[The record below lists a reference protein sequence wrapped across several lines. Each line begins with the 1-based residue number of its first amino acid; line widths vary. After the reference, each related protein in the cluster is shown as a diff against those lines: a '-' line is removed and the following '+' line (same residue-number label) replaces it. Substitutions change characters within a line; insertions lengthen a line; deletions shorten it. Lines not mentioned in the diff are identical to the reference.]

1 MKHIAFCINNKFTM
15 PCGVFILS
23 ILHYNKFQ
31 LCFHVLHRDL
41 TEENINKLKQTVSS
55 YSNAQ
60 IEFHKVDS
68 SYDSKLIVREG
79 ERLSVETYYRFFIP
93 ELLPHVDKVLYL
105 DCDMLCC
112 NDFSDIFNIDIQNSP
127 EAMVIDVKT
136 KEISKYNR
144 LDLDFSN
151 DYFNAGVMYIN
162 LDYWRKNNET
172 EKLLSFVTK
181 NPELCVCHDQ
191 DAINKIHQGRI
202 KYMSLEYNCQLAFFR
217 YYYWINPKNYP
228 VSLYTTDTIEKK
240 RWPQIKNAIQN
251 PVLIHFIGNDKP
263 WFKESKIPYL
273 NEWIFFY
280 NISVWK
286 NKKIKSKFS
295 SNKKLRFKIL
305 INDFLAMLKLMKP
318 FKKTDV
324 YPEEA
329 YINTPPHDYTNKWI
343 ISNYINAAYSKTNKE
358 LAA

>member
-1 MKHIAFCINNKFTM
+1 MFHIAFCINNKFTM

-23 ILHYNKFQ
+23 ILHYNKFP

-41 TEENINKLKQTVSS
+41 TEENIDKLKQTVSS

-93 ELLPHVDKVLYL
+93 ELLPNVDKVLYL

-112 NDFSDIFNIDIQNSP
+112 NDFSDIFNIDIENIP
-127 EAMVIDVKT
+127 EAMVIDEKT

-191 DAINKIHQGRI
+191 DAVNKLHEGKIQ
-202 KYMSLEYNCQLAFFR
+202 YMPLKYNCQRAFFR
-217 YYYWINPKNYP
+217 YYFWVNPKKYP

-240 RWPQIKNAIQN
+240 RWPQIKDAIEN
-251 PVLIHFIGNDKP
+251 PTFVHFSGCDNP
-263 WFKESKIPYL
+263 WFKESTIPYL
-273 NEWIFFY
+273 TQWVEFHD
-280 NISVWK
+280 ISVWQNEK
-286 NKKIKSKFS
+286 LKSRFE
-295 SNKKLRFKIL
+295 SNKKLLFKIHL
-305 INDFLAMLKLMKP
+305 KKFLSIFKLAKP
-318 FKKTDV
+318 FKTNDV

-329 YINTPPHDYTNKWI
+329 YTPPLHDYTNKWI